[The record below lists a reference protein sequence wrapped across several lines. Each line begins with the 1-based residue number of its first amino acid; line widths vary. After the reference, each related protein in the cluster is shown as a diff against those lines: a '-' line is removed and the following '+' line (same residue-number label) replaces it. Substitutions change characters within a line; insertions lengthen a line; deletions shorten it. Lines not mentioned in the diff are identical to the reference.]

1 MSGEAISEEV
11 LQASLRDIRLPAEAP
26 GGFAAELFAAL
37 ALACLAALLVGG
49 LLRAAS
55 RQRPA
60 GSASGLRDQIARAGG
75 LDDPQRRLALLH
87 LLKTH
92 APDRFAALQDR
103 LYRPGGSL
111 DTATLQAELERH
123 V

>member
-26 GGFAAELFAAL
+26 GGFAAELAAAL
-37 ALACLAALLVGG
+37 ALAILAALLVGG
-49 LLRAAS
+49 LLRLVSGRRPRPGAS
-55 RQRPA
+55 LA
-60 GSASGLRDQIARAGG
+60 GDIARTEA
-75 LDDPQRRLALLH
+75 LDDRQQRLALLH

-92 APDRFAALQDR
+92 APERYATLTAS
-103 LYRPGGSL
+103 LYRPGNTL
-111 DTATLQAELERH
+111 DTATLKAALERH

>member
-26 GGFAAELFAAL
+26 GGFAAELAAAL
-37 ALACLAALLVGG
+37 ALAILAALLVGG
-49 LLRAAS
+49 LLRLVS
-55 RQRPA
+55 RRRPRLGANLA
-60 GSASGLRDQIARAGG
+60 GDIARTEA
-75 LDDPQRRLALLH
+75 LDDRQKRLALLH

-92 APDRFAALQDR
+92 APERYATLTAS
-103 LYRPGGSL
+103 LYRPGNTL
-111 DTATLQAELERH
+111 DIATLKAALERH